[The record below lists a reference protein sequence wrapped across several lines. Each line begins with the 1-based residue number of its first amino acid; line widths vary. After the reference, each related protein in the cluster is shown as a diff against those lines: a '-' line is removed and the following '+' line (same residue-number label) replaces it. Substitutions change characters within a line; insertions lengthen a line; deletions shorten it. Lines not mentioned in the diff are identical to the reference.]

1 MEKKRYNK
9 KWSCKWKATMNRKQ
23 LTMNRK
29 RGPLS
34 KLMNEEE
41 KQKAG
46 IHELSYDFG
55 CSILRLNY
63 GQREIWNH

>member
-1 MEKKRYNK
+1 MEEKKYNK
-9 KWSCKWKATMNRKQ
+9 KWSSKWKA
-23 LTMNRK
+23 TMNRK

-55 CSILRLNY
+55 SSILRLNY